1 MSSIRKRLL
10 LNLLGLF
17 LFSWL
22 AVAGFT
28 YYEATHEIEEVFD
41 AQLAQTAGMI
51 AELTLNKIEKREID
65 SAALTKAVY
74 GHKYERK
81 VSFQIWEGGKL
92 LLHSQSAPHERLS
105 NQMGFSDKPIGQTTW
120 RVFGMEHDSSN
131 YIIYAAEDYEV
142 RNEMV
147 SFIAQGALFP
157 LLWALPL
164 LGVFIWLG
172 IGQGLLP
179 LKRVAQEVAQRN
191 PQQLEP
197 IDSQGVPDEVIPLTA
212 SLNDLLQRL
221 QQAFDLEKRFTA
233 DASHELRT
241 PLAGIRTQAQV
252 AMRAT
257 DAEERERALQN
268 ILRGIDRSSH
278 LVEQMLTLA
287 RLEPESL
294 GADFKTVDL
303 AALAEEVIADLVPLA
318 SSRQI
323 ELSLVNDCPNSHID
337 GYGPG
342 LAIMLRNLIDNAI
355 RYSSDH
361 GSVEI
366 SLFQDDDHCSLAI
379 SDTGP
384 GIPEKERERVFDRFY
399 RQEGRNGYGCGLGLS
414 IVRHIVGLHRAKM
427 TLTDAANGK
436 GLRVIIQFG

>member
-1 MSSIRKRLL
+1 MTSIRKRLL

-28 YYEATHEIEEVFD
+28 YYQATHEIEEVFD

-51 AELTLNKIEKREID
+51 AEIMLDRLPQKGQETSEL
-65 SAALTKAVY
+65 AKAVY

-81 VSFQIWEGGKL
+81 VSFQIWEGNKL

-105 NQMGFSDKPIGQTTW
+105 SQMGFSDRPIGKTTW
-120 RVFGMEHDSSN
+120 RVFGMRHESN
-131 YIIYAAEDYEV
+131 NYTVYSAEDYEV
-142 RNEMV
+142 RNEMI

-179 LKRVAQEVAQRN
+179 LKRVASEVSERT
-191 PQQLEP
+191 PQQLTP
-197 IDSQGVPDEVIPLTA
+197 INSEGVPQEITPLTTA
-212 SLNDLLQRL
+212 LNTLLKKLRD
-221 QQAFDLEKRFTA
+221 AFDMEKRFTA

-252 AMRAT
+252 ALRST
-257 DAEERERALQN
+257 DNEERQRALQN
-268 ILRGIDRSSH
+268 ILQGVDRSTH

-287 RLEPESL
+287 RLEPETL
-294 GADFKTVDL
+294 TQEFETVQL
-303 AALAEEVIADLVPLA
+303 ATLAESIVADLVPLA
-318 SSRQI
+318 TERGI
-323 ELSLVNDCPNSHID
+323 ELSLTNNSLDCSIN
-337 GYGPG
+337 GYEPG
-342 LAIMLRNLIDNAI
+342 LCIMLRNLVDNAI
-355 RYSSDH
+355 RYTPDSGTVD
-361 GSVEI
+361 I
-366 SLFQDDDHCSLAI
+366 AINQDNDHCCLSVT
-379 SDTGP
+379 DTGP
-384 GIPEKERERVFDRFY
+384 GIPEPERERVFDRFY

-414 IVRHIVGLHRAKM
+414 IVRHIAQLHHASITLEENPAGQGLQITIR
-427 TLTDAANGK
+427 
-436 GLRVIIQFG
+436 F